1 MGNDPAFYPFSGI
14 YPQDRSRYRPV
25 TNNTVSLSHSTHR
38 LPVIG
43 GGPTR
48 PGPFWE
54 DGAVEAST
62 NAWMA
67 RSDSDVRG
75 GSFRSRPDALV
86 QVSTRHNHRRLAP
99 PESEQRES
107 NVTQYD
113 ISVRVGN
120 TTYLVLYTPPNP
132 SNVVNY
138 WVGSNLRVLVG
149 SNTLTLNSVV
159 SGDTEVLILRRET
172 LPAQSP
178 DWSQACGQYFSKRVQ
193 HLSEILV
200 LTTNQQAEIK
210 PILEQEAGDVTEIC
224 LNPELSRVD
233 KVNQYKRLV
242 RASDEKIK
250 PVLSVSQSQQL
261 ANLRKKQKQDLE
273 EIIAKQ
279 MSTQSSD

>member
-1 MGNDPAFYPFSGI
+1 
-14 YPQDRSRYRPV
+14 
-25 TNNTVSLSHSTHR
+25 
-38 LPVIG
+38 
-43 GGPTR
+43 
-48 PGPFWE
+48 
-54 DGAVEAST
+54 
-62 NAWMA
+62 
-67 RSDSDVRG
+67 
-75 GSFRSRPDALV
+75 
-86 QVSTRHNHRRLAP
+86 
-99 PESEQRES
+99 
-107 NVTQYD
+107 
-113 ISVRVGN
+113 
-120 TTYLVLYTPPNP
+120 
-132 SNVVNY
+132 
-138 WVGSNLRVLVG
+138 VGSNLRVLVG

-250 PVLSVSQSQQL
+250 PVLSVSQLQQL